1 MLAFSWLLLRGR
13 MIPAA
18 LGWLGLVASVLQVVT
33 LLLQRAGLAGGAV
46 NRVSAPTWLMSLP
59 MLVFEAG
66 LALWFLTRGVG
77 APMSPAPAA

>member
-1 MLAFSWLLLRGR
+1 

-46 NRVSAPTWLMSLP
+46 NWAGAATWLTSLP
-59 MLVFEAG
+59 MLVFEVA
-66 LALWFLTRGVG
+66 LAMWFITRGVRTPIS
-77 APMSPAPAA
+77 AAPAA